1 MATDT
6 ASGIVASYAAAWDAH
21 DEGERRALL
30 ERAWADD
37 GVYCDPTA
45 LVEGRE
51 ALIAHIG
58 GFHERMPGA
67 RIESTTGVDAHGGHL
82 RFGWRMLDPQGAI
95 ALEGIDF
102 GELGDDGRLKRIVGF
117 FGPFPPA

>member
-1 MATDT
+1 MAIDT
-6 ASGIVASYAAAWDAH
+6 ATEVVAAYAAAWDAK
-21 DEGERRALL
+21 DEAERRALL

-51 ALIAHIG
+51 ALVKHIG
-58 GFHERMPGA
+58 GFHERLAGS
-67 RIESTTGVDAHGGHL
+67 RIVATTGVDTYAGHL
-82 RFGWRMLDPQGAI
+82 RFGWQMLDPQGAV
-95 ALEGIDF
+95 ALEGMDY
-102 GELGDDGRLKRIVGF
+102 GELAEDGRLRRIVGF